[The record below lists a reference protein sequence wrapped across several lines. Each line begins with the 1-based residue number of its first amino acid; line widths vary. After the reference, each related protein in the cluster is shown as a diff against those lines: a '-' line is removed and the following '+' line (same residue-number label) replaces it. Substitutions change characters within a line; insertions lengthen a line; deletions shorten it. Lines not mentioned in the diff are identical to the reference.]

1 MIGQLLGHYRIVE
14 KLGQGGMGTVYRA
27 LDTRLGRPVA
37 IKVLPHEAMID
48 LERKKRFVQ
57 EARAA
62 SALNHPNIIT
72 IYDINTADG
81 VDFIAM
87 EYVEG
92 KTLQQLI
99 GRKGLPLSEA
109 LEYAV
114 QITGALAT
122 AHAAGIVHRDLKPSN
137 IMVTGKGLLKV
148 LDFGLAKLTEPSATD
163 DLATTQTMGTNRTPL
178 THEGAIIGTVAYM
191 SPEQAEG
198 KKVDTRSDIFSFGSV
213 FYEMLTGQR
222 AFQRETKISTLSAIL
237 RDEPKPLRERVQN
250 VPRDVE
256 RVLSLCLRKDLR
268 RRFQHMDDLKI
279 ALDVLREESDA
290 GRFVPELP
298 AAGKEARRRRY
309 GLMIAAGLVLLLAA
323 GILTWLR
330 IQPRPSGP
338 PATLT
343 RLTFDSG
350 LTVDPA
356 LSRDGRLLA
365 YASDRGGKGDLDI
378 WVQQLAGGEPLRLTR
393 DPADDGHPSFSP
405 DGGKVVFSSA
415 RAGGGVYIVSALG
428 GEERMIARYGRN
440 PRFSPDG
447 SQIAYWVGDP
457 AKVDPSGNKVFV
469 VPSNGGTSRALP
481 AGFADARYPI
491 WTPDGK
497 HLLFEGIQDPSA
509 SPAQASDW
517 WVVPLDGGVAVKTG
531 AFDAFRSQGLSAYMG
546 PGDWAGEDLIF
557 SASIGD
563 SFSLWKIRISSKT
576 WQAASEPQRL
586 TFGSGLEAEPS
597 RAADPGGRETLLAF
611 SSLSFQNNIWSLPI
625 RPKKAA
631 DWQRPD
637 AGELQQ
643 LTRSAAHDTNPSA
656 SADGKKI
663 VFLSGRPGNKDIW
676 MKDLDSGQETALTAS
691 PVEKSS
697 PIITSDGSKVAYSV
711 LEKQKRAIYVLAS
724 SRGMAEKLCEDCG
737 EPVGWSS
744 DGTKLLYLSG
754 LPRHVD
760 LLDLTSG
767 AKAPLLEH
775 PQFSLDQA
783 HFSPDDGWIAF
794 VAKTR
799 PDRTRVFIAP
809 FRNGSAPGP
818 KQWIAVTDGEAWDDK
833 PRWHASGDALYFYSK
848 RDGFGCIWNQRLDPV
863 GKRPIGEP
871 SPVYHFH
878 TNRLSLMH
886 MYAPLLDLSVT
897 RDKIVFNLIEITGNI
912 WMARFLVGNGN

>member
-1 MIGQLLGHYRIVE
+1 
-14 KLGQGGMGTVYRA
+14 MGTVYRA

-37 IKVLPHEAMID
+37 IKALPPEATID
-48 LERKKRFVQ
+48 LERKKRFIQ

-72 IYDINTADG
+72 IYDIDTADG

-87 EYVEG
+87 ECVDG

-109 LEYAV
+109 LQYAV
-114 QITGALAT
+114 QITDALAT

-163 DLATTQTMGTNRTPL
+163 DLATTQTLETHKTPL
-178 THEGAIIGTVAYM
+178 TQEGAIVGTVAYM

-198 KKVDTRSDIFSFGSV
+198 KKVDARSDIFSFGSV

-222 AFQRETKISTLSAIL
+222 AFQRETKLSTLSAIL
-237 RDEPKPLRERVQN
+237 RDEPKPLRETVRY
-250 VPRDVE
+250 VPREVE
-256 RVLSLCLRKDLR
+256 RLLSLCLRKDLH
-268 RRFQHMDDLKI
+268 RRFQHMADVKI
-279 ALDVLREESDA
+279 ALDALREESDA

-298 AAGKEARRRRY
+298 AAGKDARRRRY
-309 GLMIAAGLVLLLAA
+309 GLMIAAGLLLLLSA

-330 IQPRPSGP
+330 IRPRPSAP

-343 RLTFDSG
+343 KLTFDSG

-378 WVQQLAGGEPLRLTR
+378 WVQQVAGGEPLRLTR
-393 DPADDGHPSFSP
+393 DPADDNHPCFSP
-405 DGGKVVFSSA
+405 DGGKVVFHSD

-428 GEERMIARYGRN
+428 GEERMIARYGRD

-447 SQIAYWVGDP
+447 SQITYWVGDP
-457 AKVDPSGNKVFV
+457 AKRDPSGKKVFV
-469 VPSNGGTSRALP
+469 VPSNGGTSRALQT
-481 AGFADARYPI
+481 GFADARYPI

-497 HLLFEGIQDPSA
+497 HVLFEGIQDPSA

-517 WVVPLDGGVAVKTG
+517 WVVPLDGGVALKTG
-531 AFDAFRSQGLSAYMG
+531 AFDAFRSRGLSAYMG
-546 PGDWAGEDLIF
+546 PGDWAGEDLMF
-557 SASIGD
+557 SAEIGD
-563 SFSLWKIRISSKT
+563 STSLWKILISSKT
-576 WQAASEPQRL
+576 WQAAREPQRL
-586 TFGSGLEAEPS
+586 TFGSGLDAEPS
-597 RAADPGGRETLLAF
+597 RAVDPGGRGTLLAF
-611 SSLSFQNNIWSLPI
+611 SSLSFHNNVWRLPI
-625 RPKKAA
+625 RPKGAA
-631 DWQRPD
+631 GSRRPD

-643 LTRSAAHDTNPSA
+643 LTRSDASDTNPSA

-663 VFLSGRPGNKDIW
+663 VFLSGRSGNKDIW
-676 MKDLDSGQETALTAS
+676 LKDLDSGQETALTAS
-691 PVEKSS
+691 AVEKSS

-711 LEKQKRAIYVLAS
+711 LEKQKRPIYVIAS
-724 SRGMAEKLCEDCG
+724 SRGMVEKLCEDCG

-754 LPRHVD
+754 QPRHVD

-767 AKAPLLEH
+767 AKAPLLQH
-775 PQFSLDQA
+775 PEFSLDQA

-794 VAKTR
+794 VAKTS
-799 PDRTRVFIAP
+799 PDRTRIFIAP
-809 FRNGSAPGP
+809 FRDGSAPGP

-848 RDGFGCIWNQRLDPV
+848 RDGFGCIWHQRLDPT

-871 SPVYHFH
+871 SAVYHFH

-897 RDKIVFNLIEITGNI
+897 RDKIVFNLIEVTGNI
-912 WMARFLVGNGN
+912 WMARFLHENGN